1 MEKDTESAKRYI
13 EMREVT
19 YADYVEFIKN
29 HKKVKI
35 EDTELE
41 IGGKKK
47 IKQLQPANFEPET
60 TTVWSFPNRG
70 NWATHYLNARYRGNW
85 APEVAR
91 NLILKYTQPGD
102 TVMDQ
107 MVGSGTTA
115 IECKLLGRNCI
126 AVDINPDAIM
136 VTRDRLDFS
145 YNTPDPN
152 FSKVT
157 TKTYVG
163 GARNLNLIK
172 DESIDLIAIS
182 SKNNTCY
189 FLIAVSNKENLD
201 LCIKYSIAG
210 FPNTIN
216 GFWTFCEIKKGDFVS
231 FLYGARVFNLYKVVD
246 KCAFKEWEKLP
257 PWKPLVFR
265 KKIYYFPF
273 RLILKPI
280 RELNES
286 MVRPEFSYIAENLLL
301 RGGYRKTHFQAD
313 MSTFYGVSQ
322 MGEIWKKPIKSLKI
336 DADTFTPFISFTE
349 KSNPPRI
356 FRFHEFILQ
365 ALIRHY
371 FSIEYK
377 LQNLLNLLDRNLNAE
392 EFEVLGE
399 KAFPEGH
406 VDIFIKDIHPKGTAR
421 KIVMEV
427 KKSKIKKED
436 ILQLKEYMKEI
447 KEECIGGIIIAGDIS
462 QKLQKLLEKDK
473 IYPLVYRFSDIEKGE
488 MYGFEDLLKRITLET
503 PEGERV

>member
-145 YNTPDPN
+145 YNTLDQDFP
-152 FSKVT
+152 KIT
-157 TKTYVG
+157 IKTYIG
-163 GARNLNLIK
+163 DARNLNLIK
-172 DESIDLIAIS
+172 DESIDLIATHPPYASIIPYS
-182 SKNNTCY
+182 NNRVEGDLSRLRKVSDFVKEMKKIAEESYRVLKPGKHCAILIGDTRRHRHY
-189 FLIAVSNKENLD
+189 IPVAFRVMQAFLD
-201 LCIKYSIAG
+201 AG
-210 FPNTIN
+210 FILK
-216 GFWTFCEIKKGDFVS
+216 EDIIKLQWHMKSTRERWGGRYDF
-231 FLYGARVFNLYKVVD
+231 YKI
-246 KCAFKEWEKLP
+246 AHEHLF
-257 PWKPLVFR
+257 VFR
-265 KKIYYFPF
+265 KP
-273 RLILKPI
+273 
-280 RELNES
+280 
-286 MVRPEFSYIAENLLL
+286 
-301 RGGYRKTHFQAD
+301 
-313 MSTFYGVSQ
+313 
-322 MGEIWKKPIKSLKI
+322 
-336 DADTFTPFISFTE
+336 
-349 KSNPPRI
+349 
-356 FRFHEFILQ
+356 
-365 ALIRHY
+365 
-371 FSIEYK
+371 
-377 LQNLLNLLDRNLNAE
+377 
-392 EFEVLGE
+392 
-399 KAFPEGH
+399 
-406 VDIFIKDIHPKGTAR
+406 
-421 KIVMEV
+421 
-427 KKSKIKKED
+427 
-436 ILQLKEYMKEI
+436 
-447 KEECIGGIIIAGDIS
+447 
-462 QKLQKLLEKDK
+462 
-473 IYPLVYRFSDIEKGE
+473 EKGE
-488 MYGFEDLLKRITLET
+488 KISKFKDSVKWW
-503 PEGERV
+503 

>member
-145 YNTPDPN
+145 YNTLDQDFP
-152 FSKVT
+152 KVT
-157 TKTYVG
+157 IKTYIG
-163 GARNLNLIK
+163 DARNLNLIK
-172 DESIDLIAIS
+172 DESIDLIATHPPYASIIPYS
-182 SKNNTCY
+182 NNRVEGDLSRLRKVSDFVKEMKKIAEESYRVLKPGKHCAILIGDTRRHRHY
-189 FLIAVSNKENLD
+189 IPVAFRVMQAFLD
-201 LCIKYSIAG
+201 AG
-210 FPNTIN
+210 FILK
-216 GFWTFCEIKKGDFVS
+216 EDIIKLQWHMKSTRERWGGRYDF
-231 FLYGARVFNLYKVVD
+231 YKI
-246 KCAFKEWEKLP
+246 AHEHLF
-257 PWKPLVFR
+257 VFR
-265 KKIYYFPF
+265 KP
-273 RLILKPI
+273 
-280 RELNES
+280 
-286 MVRPEFSYIAENLLL
+286 
-301 RGGYRKTHFQAD
+301 
-313 MSTFYGVSQ
+313 
-322 MGEIWKKPIKSLKI
+322 
-336 DADTFTPFISFTE
+336 
-349 KSNPPRI
+349 
-356 FRFHEFILQ
+356 
-365 ALIRHY
+365 
-371 FSIEYK
+371 
-377 LQNLLNLLDRNLNAE
+377 
-392 EFEVLGE
+392 
-399 KAFPEGH
+399 
-406 VDIFIKDIHPKGTAR
+406 
-421 KIVMEV
+421 
-427 KKSKIKKED
+427 
-436 ILQLKEYMKEI
+436 
-447 KEECIGGIIIAGDIS
+447 
-462 QKLQKLLEKDK
+462 
-473 IYPLVYRFSDIEKGE
+473 EKGE
-488 MYGFEDLLKRITLET
+488 KISKFKDSVKWW
-503 PEGERV
+503 